1 MGQGVA
7 LIALTNFS
15 TVLRRSVLLIAVT
28 MTPWAV
34 SRVYACACCVNNAI
48 YGAGQGVDNYKLN
61 EIRKLTSAWTAQL
74 GAGVGESGIAMA
86 EPKAVVQQELGSKT
100 LAWRI
105 VLSEKDALSGKTLKV
120 TLRFTPEPAKK
131 WFYIAHTAP
140 LQNTSE
146 HGGIAHDFVMQG
158 KLTVLSD
165 PEKLMHNIRSMTGQL
180 VLYAKGNQ
188 CFSGQDFFAFMLD
201 ISLRAKD
208 NADGQLVGQGRIAP

>member
-7 LIALTNFS
+7 LITANTFLYVARHGLMLCLAL
-15 TVLRRSVLLIAVT
+15 APWT
-28 MTPWAV
+28 MPVAH
-34 SRVYACACCVNNAI
+34 ACACCVNNAV
-48 YGAGQGVDNYKLN
+48 YGAGQGVDSYKQD
-61 EIRKLTSAWTAQL
+61 EIRKLTGAWTAQL
-74 GAGVGESGIAMA
+74 GAGVGDSGIAMA
-86 EPKAVVQQELGSKT
+86 EPKALVQQEPASKA

-105 VLSEKDALSGKTLKV
+105 VLTEKDAVTGKSLKV